1 MDALGR
7 SIEQDKNL
15 VQIPDLDWLS
25 LTKDSGN
32 IPSEFPVESIPQLQD
47 AWTHTPDTSTRLIS
61 NATMQGGVNMKKASQ
76 EDIAGVVKQ
85 AKKDM
90 MMGYTGKALAERLSS
105 MYMPELILAAKDELT
120 KLATEQGLLGNVYV
134 DLTPFE
140 SCHEAAK
147 ILGKNKIR
155 TARYVVG
162 NPTRKVCS
170 SHHNG
175 FCKELNKRVKNAM
188 DYTDVTLNEYT
199 DHLRIA
205 GVINSSESITSK
217 ENLREAFLRTY
228 ETSEVEASKEASSVD
243 VNKIQND
250 FSVELEKSA
259 TSREKQA
266 AEKRFFEARPI
277 LAFLQDQLLKG
288 KVGDSLKESIR
299 QKFSSAEVSKY
310 AHEISKV
317 ASLQGLLG
325 NIYVD
330 ISYYRTPE
338 EAIHS
343 IKTANTNPIYLV
355 QSYKKH
361 DHDSSLAK
369 VASATGC
376 TELPRDG
383 KLDRKVAF
391 SYIRDLQ
398 SGNRIASDVSKGLL
412 NRVIAGDT
420 SLQVIKEAFDATL
433 SHKKEVR
440 TGGVQA
446 VAAVMGSK
454 KAVDHNAIRENVA
467 KAIEAGVSI
476 DQIEN
481 KVATMIGTTEAIG
494 MVRKVLSSAATV
506 NANCL
511 SKCTSERYDLSRTA
525 SIQPTVKCKECVLKG
540 ASSCIKQSAAFV
552 GAIDLGKAFFD
563 IKEAGDKK
571 PEIDQHTKD
580 VQLKDNPDVQRKD
593 MEEGDEL
600 SNDSGMNIALDKIR
614 DKESTTDLDV
624 EMGSASL
631 DSHLE

>member
-7 SIEQDKNL
+7 SIEQDKDL
-15 VQIPDLDWLS
+15 VQIPNLDWLTLS
-25 LTKDSGN
+25 KDN

-61 NATMQGGVNMKKASQ
+61 NATMQGGMNMKKASK
-76 EDIAGVVKQ
+76 EDIDGVVKQ

-105 MYMPELILAAKDELT
+105 MYMPDLILAAKDELT
-120 KLATEQGLLGNVYV
+120 KLASEQGLLGNVYI

-147 ILGKNKIR
+147 ILGKNKVR

-188 DYTDVTLNEYT
+188 DYSDATLSEYT

-205 GVINSSESITSK
+205 GVIGSSEKIASK

-228 ETSEVEASKEASSVD
+228 EAPVVEVSKEASSVD

-259 TSREKQA
+259 ASREKQA
-266 AEKRFFEARPI
+266 AERRFFEARPI
-277 LAFLQDQLLKG
+277 LAYLQDQLLKG
-288 KVGDSLKESIR
+288 KVGNSLKESIR
-299 QKFSSAEVSKY
+299 QRFSSVEVSKFSQ
-310 AHEISKV
+310 EIAKV

-325 NIYVD
+325 NIFVD
-330 ISYYRTPE
+330 ISYYKNPE
-338 EAIHS
+338 EAIQA

-361 DHDSSLAK
+361 DHDNSLAK

-383 KLDRKVAF
+383 KLDRKVAY

-398 SGNRIASDVSKGLL
+398 SGNRIASDVSNELM
-412 NRVIAGDT
+412 NRVISGDT
-420 SLQVIKEAFDATL
+420 SLQIIKEAFDATL
-433 SHKKEVR
+433 SHKKGVR

-454 KAVDHNAIRENVA
+454 KAVDHNAIRENVS
-467 KAIEAGVSI
+467 KAIEAGVSL
-476 DQIEN
+476 DQIED
-481 KVATMIGTTEAIG
+481 KVATMIGTTEAVG
-494 MVRKVLSSAATV
+494 MVRKVLSSATTV

-525 SIQPTVKCKECVLKG
+525 SIQPTAKCKECVLKG
-540 ASSCIKQSAAFV
+540 ASSCIKQSASFL
-552 GAIDLGKAFFD
+552 GAIDLNKAFFD

-571 PEIDQHTKD
+571 PEIDPHTKN

-593 MEEGDEL
+593 MEDDYEIKD
-600 SNDSGMNIALDKIR
+600 DSGMNVALDNIR
-614 DKESTTDLDV
+614 ESSTDLDV

-631 DSHLE
+631 DSYLK